1 MSEVKKGQILTPDKK
16 DTLVSQIKAELES
29 VQESINQ
36 GKYGEA
42 ALGVLQKNQMKLQ
55 NLVNGLLAKKG
66 VITPDETDNTIDILA
81 QSKRDRL
88 QSDYTMGLKRGTFY
102 LLAFGVAAVAT
113 YLIVKKLK

>member
-102 LLAFGVAAVAT
+102 LLAFGIAAVAT